1 MYMELVKIPK
11 QIQHNRLPL
20 MGEFYCLLNEA
31 IRILELRYVLHKIRS
46 GFWKREQMRLCL
58 WVHLNHCF
66 LCIVKGIISQQ

>member
-1 MYMELVKIPK
+1 MKLVKIPI

-46 GFWKREQMRLCL
+46 GFLETRTNE
-58 WVHLNHCF
+58 
-66 LCIVKGIISQQ
+66 IVFMGSS

>member
-1 MYMELVKIPK
+1 MELVKIPI

-46 GFWKREQMRLCL
+46 GFLETRTNE
-58 WVHLNHCF
+58 
-66 LCIVKGIISQQ
+66 IVFMGSS